1 MGPHRRIGENDM
13 THDPFGVCLEPEC
26 HDSSEKELPSVADMA
41 RGFLDSAK
49 DVIMGVV
56 QNEGVIVTD
65 EIYNTRMSICNACDF
80 LRKEDKRCTQC
91 GCYMEAKSKFKKT
104 YCPVGKWNHE

>member
-1 MGPHRRIGENDM
+1 M

-41 RGFLDSAK
+41 KGFLDSAK
-49 DVIMGVV
+49 DVLMGVV

-65 EIYNTRMSICNACDF
+65 EIYNNWK
-80 LRKEDKRCTQC
+80 KESPKIEKARVKLIKDYKNNL
-91 GCYMEAKSKFKKT
+91 AKK
-104 YCPVGKWNHE
+104 